1 MNQTNSRDFDLKM
14 EIARF
19 ILLLASILFSLG
31 CEPARRFEFQ
41 HLQDQGI
48 LALSSTNAYLGT
60 NLLLAKEAQESKFLY
75 NFLNDRGSPSALEFN
90 KEGHEL
96 IMYYPQDKEVYRADF
111 HQGEWIIRGP
121 FAINR
126 TDYRGL
132 KSILA
137 NDSGEPV
144 LELWGKKKR
153 FRYKPG
159 VIPQGVYTTTIIP
172 TPRPK
177 PTIVKKPE
185 AEPQQQQSPTTPMNF
200 DQEALSIARPRTDR
214 PITPDVLHKV
224 TSADEKW
231 SEIVLWYTGTSNL
244 TPVIKNVNR
253 KTGDDALKKG
263 DLIRIPGEYVRKRI
277 PFTPQK

>member
-1 MNQTNSRDFDLKM
+1 MKQTLSRDFDLNM
-14 EIARF
+14 EIAR
-19 ILLLASILFSLG
+19 IIVVTACVLFGLG
-31 CEPARRFEFQ
+31 CDTARRFEFQ
-41 HLQDQGI
+41 HLQNQGI

-75 NFLNDRGSPSALEFN
+75 NFLNDRGSPSAIEFN

-121 FAINR
+121 FAITR
-126 TDYRGL
+126 TDYRAL

-153 FRYKPG
+153 FKYKPG
-159 VIPQGVYTTTIIP
+159 SIPPGVYTATIIP
-172 TPRPK
+172 TPRPR
-177 PTIVKKPE
+177 PTPVRSPKVESKE
-185 AEPQQQQSPTTPMNF
+185 LEPSTSPMNF
-200 DQEALSIARPRTDR
+200 DQEALSLVPPRSERPA
-214 PITPDVLHKV
+214 TPDVLHKV
-224 TSADEKW
+224 SSPDEKW
-231 SEIVLWYTGTSNL
+231 NEIVLWYTGTSNL

-253 KTGDDALKKG
+253 KTGEEPLKKG
-263 DLIRIPGEYVRKRI
+263 DVIRIPGEYVRKRT
-277 PFTPQK
+277 PFILKK